1 MQYSTKSQLSS
12 VHARKAERAFRQ
24 RASPASLGHHSS
36 RPRNAGES
44 TTLDR
49 AAWLAHTAGHSLVA
63 PQGANRG
70 PCGDHAVSLCTRHWQ
85 PASSTRFAKHPYPAR
100 RRSRAVY
107 LPHAGPLVVPQRGA
121 NRWPCGATCPPPFF
135 FHARPLQACQPA
147 RRASPALAHTAK
159 FAGGRSDALLSP
171 RRVVGPKGDSR
182 CHPRAPT
189 GALPRNTIFFARAVG
204 CQLPHHASLASL
216 ARSISALH

>member
-70 PCGDHAVSLCTRHWQ
+70 PCGDHAVSLYTRPWQ
-85 PASSTRFAKHPYPAR
+85 SASSTRFAKHPYPAR

-121 NRWPCGATCPPPFF
+121 NRWHCAGPRALPLLFF
-135 FHARPLQACQPA
+135 SRTP
-147 RRASPALAHTAK
+147 
-159 FAGGRSDALLSP
+159 FAGLSASTP
-171 RRVVGPKGDSR
+171 R
-182 CHPRAPT
+182 
-189 GALPRNTIFFARAVG
+189 FAHIGTHR
-204 CQLPHHASLASL
+204 
-216 ARSISALH
+216 